1 MQSECKLEN
10 SPGFVNK
17 DLTMA
22 YGFSSLNLNGST
34 SKVPPAPTGAH
45 STWGSSAG
53 AVPMGQREDSPV
65 RAQSP
70 GKGQHGEKGNQQRVE
85 V

>member
-34 SKVPPAPTGAH
+34 SKVSPAPTGAH

-53 AVPMGQREDSPV
+53 AVPMGQGEDSPG

-70 GKGQHGEKGNQQRVE
+70 GKGQHREKGNQQRVE